1 MNIRNI
7 KFIESEAFENKINIK
22 LCNEL
27 INFIYETSS
36 NKSKDILDDIIKKC
50 IWFRKNKILELQ
62 EICEIEYFGELL
74 ERYQEKVGGNSKNI
88 RAIALALGYA
98 KDLITPNMIIGNQL
112 IDFIN
117 KIKKMSENDI
127 YLKGALYLYD
137 NKKYSNYIED
147 LLNNKKYESTEDMF
161 FVISLSE
168 DIETSFNSIREQI
181 VNLIGKNK
189 TISAINNVKLYGWF
203 INRFYNII
211 KKDRKKEDIL
221 LKKIIYLPTKQIK
234 KEDDT
239 YKILSENGYN
249 QEEIAYLNYAL
260 LFYTT
265 IPNKVRIG
273 NSITEE
279 RIAINFCKVALNNPK
294 QQNES
299 LYNLIETMLNEY
311 RHFQI
316 KCLGKESLKQAII
329 DEINIENPITF
340 LKFYNIFDQRIYGF
354 NILDNKWNILSE
366 LMDSK
371 EYEKLFDR
379 FIENNDFNK
388 KALRNCIEKYNSM
401 TKKSY
406 IDTFYLFYWQRED
419 IFKQLVDKGII
430 NLVDYFQKYEEQ
442 HKFKNM
448 DIEHLKRYVN
458 KITTREAFCFLKYIL
473 EYRKYKIEEID
484 IFEFNLRNL
493 LKNKSYHYYNEHK
506 LNVNKKFLSLEEE
519 KKLFYWLDNYIFK
532 VYPEEYMDF
541 IIHILNSENIEK
553 ILSKDDLREIYFMI
567 IKIDSKIEK
576 DSQLRKKYLTKQ
588 ELEDTINRENEEKI
602 REKELEMKRKREEII
617 KKFIDW
623 PKNNF
628 NNIYDFCRIYR
639 WKKEEWKICSSIVK
653 KYLNENIKSFEIN
666 NDEIIKFMGLLELL
680 IREES
685 ITLLEL
691 KTIILKYIKED
702 LYSGVVERTCQNNK
716 TNV

>member
-27 INFIYETSS
+27 INFVYETSS
-36 NKSKDILDDIIKKC
+36 NKSKDILDDISKKC
-50 IWFRKNKILELQ
+50 IWFRKSKILELQ
-62 EICEIEYFGELL
+62 EICEIKYFGELL
-74 ERYQEKVGGNSKNI
+74 ERYEEKVGGNSKNI

-98 KDLITPNMIIGNQL
+98 KDLITSNMIIGNQL

-147 LLNNKKYESTEDMF
+147 LLNNKRYESTEDIF

-168 DIETSFNSIREQI
+168 DIETSFNSIRKQLL
-181 VNLIGKNK
+181 NLIGKNK
-189 TISAINNVKLYGWF
+189 TISAINNVNLYSWF

-239 YKILSENGYN
+239 YKVLSENGYS

-260 LFYTT
+260 LFYVT

-273 NSITEE
+273 CSITEE
-279 RIAINFCKVALNNPK
+279 RIAINLCKVVLNNPR
-294 QQNES
+294 QQNEE
-299 LYNLIETMLNEY
+299 LYNLIENMISEY
-311 RHFQI
+311 RCFEI
-316 KCLGKESLKQAII
+316 KCSEKESLKQAII
-329 DEINIENPITF
+329 DEINIENPITY
-340 LKFYNIFDQRIYGF
+340 LKFYNIFNNKIYGF
-354 NILDNKWNILSE
+354 NILDNKWDILVE
-366 LMDSK
+366 LMDNN

-379 FIENNDFNK
+379 FIGDNDFSREDLKNY
-388 KALRNCIEKYNSM
+388 IEKYNSI

-493 LKNKSYHYYNEHK
+493 FKHKRYYYETEDFIDI
-506 LNVNKKFLSLEEE
+506 NKKFLSIKE
-519 KKLFYWLDNYIFK
+519 KQKLLYFLDNYIFK
-532 VYPEEYMDF
+532 VYPEEYMNF
-541 IIHILNSENIEK
+541 IISLLNCEYIKE
-553 ILSKDDLREIYFMI
+553 ILSIEELREIYFMI
-567 IKIDSKIEK
+567 IKINSEIKK

-588 ELEDTINRENEEKI
+588 ELEDVINRENEEKI
-602 REKELEMKRKREEII
+602 KEKKIELKRKQEEITRR
-617 KKFIDW
+617 FMDM
-623 PKNNF
+623 PKGIFKNMN
-628 NNIYDFCRIYR
+628 DFCRAYR
-639 WKKEEWKICSSIVK
+639 WENEEWDICCSIVK
-653 KYLNENIKSFEIN
+653 KYLIKNVQDFEVSKSEVIN
-666 NDEIIKFMGLLELL
+666 FMNLLELL
-680 IREES
+680 IES
-685 ITLLEL
+685 KAITLSEV
-691 KTIILKYIKED
+691 KKITLKYMKED
-702 LYSGVVERTCQNNK
+702 LYDGNIKRAC
-716 TNV
+716 